1 MRATTVTHLRCW
13 LFGACALAAVLLAG
27 RMLPSLNRM
36 REDYSLPGITGVS
49 EVPIADTLLTQ
60 GTGPFRAFA
69 IMTLWVR
76 ATKLQEQ
83 GLYFEQN
90 DLFRLISRLQP
101 RFASVWAHWA
111 WNLSYNISV
120 KFPPGFE
127 RWRWVQAGI
136 RILRDRGIPNNRN
149 SVLLYRELAWIYHH
163 KIGQSADDSHAYYKV
178 ALAIDMQRALG
189 RPPYPDTIRAMAEA
203 PKTREELLTD
213 PAVRDLV
220 QRLGEAGPDP
230 FEHPLEVVNRSLFI
244 PEPARDI
251 LDDQANRGAVAKLE
265 IFLRARYV
273 EDVLKLELDR
283 MNKYMVH
290 FGTEEKPA
298 RIDWRLPSAHA
309 LYWAGYSVDIA
320 KVNFTKA
327 VNSDRVFLYA
337 LQDQYRNGGLR
348 FHVPEG
354 GGEVLWLPAP
364 NFDFLEPCLQLHRD
378 ISKEYQGTRQ
388 TNPTYDNVLNFL
400 REAVLDLYTYKSKE
414 QAMKYYRILVKEGP
428 ESEDMLLEEFIWK
441 RTQEVMRGL
450 THSHALKMVQ
460 GLHFSS
466 LISLALGQNE
476 AAVRQREYAEWVRRR
491 YNTSRSRT
499 PLPEEAELR
508 KTAIRLAREIL
519 PDWAFQ
525 NIRET
530 FPDAVK
536 QLEKEEGADERI
548 RDPDD
553 FTPPPPP
560 EPPSRKSAEKLSD

>member
-1 MRATTVTHLRCW
+1 
-13 LFGACALAAVLLAG
+13 
-27 RMLPSLNRM
+27 MLPSLNQM
-36 REDYSLPGITGVS
+36 RERYSLPGTTGIA
-49 EVPIADTLLTQ
+49 EVPVADTLLTQ

-76 ATKLQEQ
+76 ATKLQEE

-120 KFPPGFE
+120 KFPPGYE

-189 RPPYPDTIRAMAEA
+189 RPPYPERIRAMAEA
-203 PKTREELLTD
+203 PRTREQLLSD

-220 QRLGEAGPDP
+220 TRLTEAGPDP
-230 FEHPLEVVNRSLFI
+230 FEHPLETVNRSLFI
-244 PEPARDI
+244 PEAARAI
-251 LDDQANRGAVAKLE
+251 LNDEGNKDAVHKLE
-265 IFLRARYV
+265 IYLRARYV

-283 MNKYMVH
+283 MMKYMVH

-309 LYWAGYSVDIA
+309 LYWAGYSVDVAGVDI
-320 KVNFTKA
+320 TKA
-327 VNSDRVFLYA
+327 INSDRIFLYA
-337 LQDQYRNGGLR
+337 LQDQYRNGSLR

-364 NFDFLEPCLQLHRD
+364 NFDFLEPCLKLHRE
-378 ISKEYQGTRQ
+378 ISDRHRGDTQTR
-388 TNPTYDNVLNFL
+388 PTHDNFLNFL
-400 REAVLDLYTYKSKE
+400 RETVLDLYTYKSKKA
-414 QAMKYYRILVKEGP
+414 AMKYFRLLVKEGP
-428 ESEDMLLEEFIWK
+428 ESEDMLLEDFIWK

-450 THSHALKMVQ
+450 SYAHALKMVQ
-460 GLHFSS
+460 GLYFSS
-466 LISLALGQNE
+466 LASLGLGQFE
-476 AAVRQREYAEWVRRR
+476 AAARQREYATWVRVR
-491 YNTSRSRT
+491 YNTNRSRNQ
-499 PLPEEAELR
+499 LPEEAELL
-508 KTAIRLAREIL
+508 KTAIRLAREVL
-519 PDWAFQ
+519 PEWAFQ
-525 NIRET
+525 NVRDT

-536 QLEKEEGADERI
+536 QLEKEAQTGDRI
-548 RDPDD
+548 REPDS

-560 EPPSRKSAEKLSD
+560 KPPSMEPPEKLSD